1 MSESMAYDPAAE
13 TFDFG
18 IELVEVAPDDEY
30 QPRLQNKG
38 KIERINVTGF
48 DRKLPMVVY
57 GIREATVHDT
67 DSQKL
72 PCTLIV
78 FRWFLH
84 QRERGKRLRS
94 LRIRVVFATER
105 KVGKANDTFYD
116 PHVRGVAPNGTFSL
130 LQTTQTIEQKAT
142 AEGSLEAGFGPAS
155 AGAKMGYELT
165 RSVETADR
173 VIINGQAIND
183 YRGQSQ
189 GDPDR
194 LNAVE
199 WHLFENES
207 QASGLPTFFRTAVLL
222 ERRRHDSERF
232 TATVALSMEM
242 GSVEDAVSKLKS
254 MVGLIPRDDPII
266 FDPKLKRTNPLRF
279 DEYSQNLDMYPLEDE
294 CKFVMFKTIPESNKR
309 D

>member
-1 MSESMAYDPAAE
+1 MAYDQETE

-18 IELVEVAPDDEY
+18 IELVEAVLDDEY

-38 KIERINVTGF
+38 KIERTNVTGF

-57 GIREATVHDT
+57 GIREATVHDI

-78 FRWFLH
+78 FRWFIH

-105 KVGKANDTFYD
+105 KDGKASDTFYD
-116 PHVRGVAPNGTFSL
+116 PHVRAVAPNGTFSL
-130 LQTTQTIEQKAT
+130 LQTIQTTEQKAT

-155 AGAKMGYELT
+155 AGLKMGYELT

-173 VIINGQAIND
+173 IVINGQAIND

-232 TATVALSMEM
+232 TATVTLTMEA
-242 GSVEDAVSKLKS
+242 GLIDDAVRKIKD
-254 MVGLIPRDDPII
+254 MVGIIPRDDPIV
-266 FDPKLKRTNPLRF
+266 FDPKFKRTNPSRF
-279 DEYSQNLDMYPLEDE
+279 NNYSQNLDAYPLEDE
-294 CKFVMFKTIPESNKR
+294 CKFIMFKTTPEFSKSV
-309 D
+309 